1 MEQTNQ
7 ELARPELGETER
19 PRRPWIGRVF
29 YYVWLIS
36 VLAGVGFGTGHADTA
51 STALEK
57 GPRFTVGSYN
67 LENYLDIPKGT
78 RRVKTEASKAQVR
91 KTLIKLNADIL
102 ALQEVGSYEAFQ
114 ELRQS
119 LRREGLDY
127 PHHEFVRGWDTNI
140 FLGVLSRYEIVARR
154 PHTNTS
160 FMLNGRRLHVS
171 RGFAEVDVRLN
182 PSYQITLLTA
192 HLKSRRSSYEA
203 NEADWREQEALRL
216 REVVDTRL
224 ALNPRLNLVVV
235 GDLNDTPDS
244 KPIRLLVGRGKTS
257 LVDGRPAERNG
268 DDYQATEDRVPTRR
282 VGWTHYYAKE
292 DSYSRI
298 DYILMSR
305 GLAAEWERAGTYVLA
320 IPNWGLA
327 SDHRPV
333 VAEFVARE
341 R

>member
-1 MEQTNQ
+1 MEQSIQ
-7 ELARPELGETER
+7 ELVRPDLGQKEPTR
-19 PRRPWIGRVF
+19 KSWKGRFWFCVWVVIG
-29 YYVWLIS
+29 W
-36 VLAGVGFGTGHADTA
+36 VGSGLGNGLADTA

-67 LENYLDIPKGT
+67 LENYLDVPKGT

-114 ELRQS
+114 ELRES

-127 PHHEFVRGWDTNI
+127 PHSEFVRGWDTNI

-160 FMLNGRRLHVS
+160 FVLNGRRLHVS

-182 PSYQITLLTA
+182 PSYQITLLSA

-216 REVVDTRL
+216 REVVDARL
-224 ALNPRLNLVVV
+224 AANPRVNLVVV

-244 KPIRLLVGRGKTS
+244 KPIRSLVGRGKMS

-268 DDYQATEDRVPTRR
+268 DDYQATEGRVPTRR

-305 GLAAEWERAGTYVLA
+305 GMAAEWERAGTYVLA